1 VQKSIDNLVAAKNIR
16 DKKMQEM
23 KDKQAFITLSVYTS
37 LSAQQLPPTCSPR
50 GQLDFARLD

>member
-23 KDKQAFITLSVYTS
+23 KDKQAVATNL
-37 LSAQQLPPTCSPR
+37 LAAQSA
-50 GQLDFARLD
+50 